1 MAKIEINIDDATL
14 REAEKILHSLGMN
27 TEIAVSIFLR
37 RVALEKGLPMAMTA
51 STSSQAET
59 DYSED
64 PGETF
69 DYESIQETRS
79 NNKITPDMVEEVWDS
94 FLRYLK
100 GSGEINRL
108 STEVSKRTGMNRG
121 SAFIYLN
128 ILANLVKGES
138 NTRTM
143 KMNDLEYYM
152 EKIKKELGENKY
164 QDALKS
170 LRLSVPY
177 WQEKLSGNFGDKVE
191 AYCRKHSIEKDEGI
205 PRESLPKD
213 TV

>member
-1 MAKIEINIDDATL
+1 MAKIEINIDDVAL
-14 REAEKILHSLGMN
+14 RDAEKILHSLGMN

-37 RVALEKGLPMAMTA
+37 RVALEKGLPLTMAA

-59 DYSED
+59 DLSENSD
-64 PGETF
+64 ETY
-69 DYESIQETRS
+69 DYEFNQVTRS
-79 NNKITPDMVEEVWDS
+79 NNKITPDMVEEVWRS
-94 FLRYLK
+94 FLRHLE
-100 GSGEINRL
+100 GSGEISQL
-108 STEVSKRTGMNRG
+108 STEVSKKTGMNRG

-128 ILANLVKGES
+128 ILANLVKGEP

-152 EKIKKELGENKY
+152 EKIKKEIGEDKY

-191 AYCRKHSIEKDEGI
+191 VYCRKHS
-205 PRESLPKD
+205 
-213 TV
+213 